1 MVIKFIKKKF
11 GKGSK
16 PKPKP
21 KKPKPKPKTKKK
33 AAKLTAAERAERKE
47 ARAVLQSLP
56 PGVRNSMRKA
66 MADRKAAGKLSD
78 QQLKKAAKKKAE
90 ERMNKL
96 TGQMLYGSLRSN
108 TFKRGG
114 RAR

>member
-1 MVIKFIKKKF
+1 MVTKFIKKKLKI
-11 GKGSK
+11 GGSKKPK

-21 KKPKPKPKTKKK
+21 KKKAKKK
-33 AAKLTAAERAERKE
+33 ATKLTAAERAEQKE
-47 ARAVLQSLP
+47 ARAILQSLP

-66 MADRKAAGKLSD
+66 MADRKAASKLKD
-78 QQLKKAAKKKAE
+78 QQLKKAAQKKAE

-96 TGQMLYGSLRSN
+96 TGQMLYGSMRSN

>member
-1 MVIKFIKKKF
+1 MVMKFIKKKF
-11 GKGSK
+11 SK
-16 PKPKP
+16 KTKP
-21 KKPKPKPKTKKK
+21 KKKAAKKPAPKKK

-47 ARAVLQSLP
+47 AKAILQSLP
-56 PGVRNSMRKA
+56 PGVRNAMRKA
-66 MADRKAAGKLSD
+66 AADRKAADKLKD

-96 TGQMLYGSLRSN
+96 TGQMLYGSVRSK

>member
-1 MVIKFIKKKF
+1 MVTKFIKKKLKI
-11 GKGSK
+11 GGPKNPKKKKSAK
-16 PKPKP
+16 KPKP
-21 KKPKPKPKTKKK
+21 KKKVS
-33 AAKLTAAERAERKE
+33 KLTAQERKEQRE

-66 MADRKAAGKLSD
+66 MADRKAASKLKD
-78 QQLKKAAKKKAE
+78 QQLKKAAQKKAE

-96 TGQMLYGSLRSN
+96 TGQMLYGSMRSN